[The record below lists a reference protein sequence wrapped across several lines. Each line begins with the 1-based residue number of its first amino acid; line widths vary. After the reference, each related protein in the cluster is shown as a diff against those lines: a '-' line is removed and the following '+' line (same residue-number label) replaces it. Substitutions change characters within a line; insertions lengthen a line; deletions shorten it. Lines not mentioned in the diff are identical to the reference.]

1 MSEPSGRRL
10 AVLGSPIAHSKS
22 PALHAAAYRVLGLD
36 WSYERIEVD
45 EHGLADFLD
54 SRDDSWRGFSLTMP
68 LKTRLRS
75 LADESD
81 RMATLTEAAN
91 TLIFHGSERR
101 RVVFNTD
108 VEGIVRA
115 LAEADVDR
123 ADHVVVLGGGATAS
137 SALLAS
143 AALGALSVQ
152 VAVRTPAKAQGLVAL
167 GYDAGIAVDVVPFAE
182 ISHEADLVIATLPGG
197 ARLDADLPSSL
208 LARST
213 LFDVAYDPWP
223 SSLAERWTDA
233 GGRAVSGLGML
244 LHQALVQVRIFV
256 SGDPAVPLA
265 DEEQVLHA
273 MRDAIA

>member
-45 EHGLADFLD
+45 ERGLADFLD

-68 LKTRLRS
+68 LKVRLRE

-81 RMATLTEAAN
+81 RLATLSEAAN
-91 TLIFHGSERR
+91 TLVFDGAERR

-115 LAEADVDR
+115 LAESGVDR
-123 ADHVVVLGGGATAS
+123 AERVVVLGGGATAS

-143 AALGALSVQ
+143 AALGAVSVQ
-152 VAVRTPAKAQGLVAL
+152 IAVRTPAKATGLVKL
-167 GYDAGIAVDVVPFAE
+167 GYDAGIPVDVVPFDAVAD
-182 ISHEADLVIATLPGG
+182 EADLVIATLPGG
-197 ARLDADLPSSL
+197 ARLDADLPLSL
-208 LARST
+208 VSRST

-233 GGRAVSGLGML
+233 GGRAISGLGML

-256 SGDPAVPLA
+256 AGDPAVPLA
-265 DEEQVLHA
+265 DEERVLQA
-273 MRDAIA
+273 MRDAIS